1 MLDPGRRKDTIA
13 AVATPSGTGG
23 VGIVRI
29 SGSKSRE
36 TAMSMFRPAAESF
49 DGPTPY
55 RLHYGH
61 FLDADG
67 NVIDEGLL
75 AYMPG
80 PKSFT
85 AEDVVELNCHGG
97 RAVTASVLESA
108 LSRGAR
114 LAERGEFTYRA
125 FLNGRMDLT
134 QAEAVAE
141 LIHAP
146 SKAALHLA
154 RTRLS
159 GALGSRIDTL
169 RNRLEHLRKELCVA
183 VDFPEEDVE
192 CLPPERISAVSREV
206 REDVEALIA
215 SFERTKAWR
224 EGALVVLA
232 GLVNAGKSSLMNA
245 LLGHDR
251 AIVTDTPGTTRDYLE
266 ESVTLGGMTV
276 RLADTAGIRDSEDN
290 VERAGIERS
299 RELMEQA
306 DLILYVVDASETI
319 TDEDV
324 DAAVAL
330 DPSKTIAVFNKY
342 DLPEAQPPAWKV
354 FKRFMI
360 DIVKVSVKSGRNMD
374 TLADKIVERLGSG
387 ESQPDPDETVP
398 NARQAETLRRAAQE
412 LAALETDATAGL
424 PHDLLGVRL
433 EAACDAMASITGR
446 IAPDEVLNAV
456 FDSFCIGK

>member
-13 AVATPSGTGG
+13 AVATPQGTGG

-29 SGSKSRE
+29 SGAQSRDI
-36 TAMSMFRPAAESF
+36 ALALFQSAAPEFS
-49 DGPTPY
+49 GPTPY
-55 RLHYGH
+55 RLHYGR

-85 AEDVVELNCHGG
+85 GEDVVELNCHGG
-97 RAVTASVLESA
+97 RAVTAAILESA
-108 LSRGAR
+108 LARGAR
-114 LAERGEFTYRA
+114 LADKGEFTLRA

-146 SKAALHLA
+146 SRAAMHLA

-159 GALGSRIDTL
+159 GALGKRIEEL
-169 RNRLEHLRKELCVA
+169 RERLESMRKELCVA
-183 VDFPEEDVE
+183 VDFPEEDVD
-192 CLPPERISAVSREV
+192 CLPPETIAATSAEV
-206 REDVEALIA
+206 RRKLDDLVAA
-215 SFERTKAWR
+215 FERTKAWR

-245 LLGHDR
+245 LVGHDR

-266 ESVTLGGMTV
+266 EPLSLGGMTI
-276 RLADTAGIRDSEDN
+276 RLADTAGLRDAGDA

-299 RELMEQA
+299 RDLMEQA

-324 DAAVAL
+324 DAAVQL
-330 DPSKTIAVFNKY
+330 PPNKTIVVLNKY
-342 DLPEAQPPAWKV
+342 DLPEAQPPAFKV
-354 FKRFMI
+354 FKRFMF
-360 DIVKVSVKSGRNMD
+360 DFVKVSVKSGRNMD
-374 TLADKIVERLGSG
+374 KLTAMMEKRLGAG
-387 ESQPDPDETVP
+387 QGQPDPDETVP
-398 NARQAETLRRAAQE
+398 NARQAQALRRAGEE
-412 LAALETDATAGL
+412 LAGLEADALDGV

-433 EAACDAMASITGR
+433 EAACDALSSITGR
-446 IAPDEVLNAV
+446 IAPDDVLNAV